1 MKLKKILL
9 LLCMIIV
16 VSGTLFTVF
25 FRNGMILDTIGIH
38 LQSPF
43 TKKVVVEKQY
53 SRVDQNENGVADPL
67 DIVQTARKEVEN
79 RTKYESN
86 YYVKGYPPESEGVCT
101 DVIWRGLMGID
112 VELKDLIDQDIQ
124 ANPSLYPRVNG
135 QPDANID
142 FRRVPNQH
150 VFLERHAESLTT
162 DFIPGDAK
170 NLAEWQPGDIVVY
183 LEGTDHTGIISDKR
197 AKDGVPY
204 LIHNA
209 PPFAAEIKLSSYSQ
223 PIAGHFRWKY
233 GNQ

>member
-1 MKLKKILL
+1 M
-9 LLCMIIV
+9 
-16 VSGTLFTVF
+16 
-25 FRNGMILDTIGIH
+25 
-38 LQSPF
+38 
-43 TKKVVVEKQY
+43 
-53 SRVDQNENGVADPL
+53 DQNENGVADPL

-79 RTKYESN
+79 RTKYQSA
-86 YYVKGYPPESEGVCT
+86 YYEDGYPPDREGVCT

-112 VELKDLIDQDIQ
+112 IELKELIDQDIK
-124 ANPSLYPRVNG
+124 ANPSLYPRVND

-142 FRRVPNQH
+142 FRRVPNQF

-162 DFIPGDAK
+162 EFIPGDPK

-183 LEGTDHTGIISDKR
+183 VEGTDHTGIISDKR

-233 GNQ
+233 ENQ